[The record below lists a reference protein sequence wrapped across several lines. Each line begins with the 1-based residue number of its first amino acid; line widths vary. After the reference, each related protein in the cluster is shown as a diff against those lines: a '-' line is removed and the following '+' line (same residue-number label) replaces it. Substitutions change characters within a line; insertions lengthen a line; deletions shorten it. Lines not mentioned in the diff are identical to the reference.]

1 MCAYGVSEGWKAAD
15 VNGGVAFFEETQ
27 GDMVEDGDSGGG
39 ESGDVANLL
48 GGFLTTMTEMLNK
61 GEVTTKT
68 FTFSRGEDDEEEDFD
83 VAVASDVP
91 TMYEVLQKVKDK
103 ERLLEG
109 ASHVSFE
116 RQRQG
121 RKKVVSKSIDAFKE
135 MEPKI
140 FFDQAVFPSLEFK
153 LT

>member
-1 MCAYGVSEGWKAAD
+1 MKHTPRYIEKCRRTERRGH
-15 VNGGVAFFEETQ
+15 GG
-27 GDMVEDGDSGGG
+27 DDDGGG
-39 ESGDVANLL
+39 AGRE
-48 GGFLTTMTEMLNK
+48 
-61 GEVTTKT
+61 
-68 FTFSRGEDDEEEDFD
+68 R
-83 VAVASDVP
+83 
-91 TMYEVLQKVKDK
+91 YEFLQKVKDK

>member
-1 MCAYGVSEGWKAAD
+1 MTVGEREGSVTRSYD
-15 VNGGVAFFEETQ
+15 DRSFIVLTET
-27 GDMVEDGDSGGG
+27 
-39 ESGDVANLL
+39 
-48 GGFLTTMTEMLNK
+48 
-61 GEVTTKT
+61 
-68 FTFSRGEDDEEEDFD
+68 
-83 VAVASDVP
+83 
-91 TMYEVLQKVKDK
+91 QKVKDK

-121 RKKVVSKSIDAFKE
+121 RKKVVSKSINAFKE

>member
-1 MCAYGVSEGWKAAD
+1 M
-15 VNGGVAFFEETQ
+15 
-27 GDMVEDGDSGGG
+27 
-39 ESGDVANLL
+39 
-48 GGFLTTMTEMLNK
+48 K
-61 GEVTTKT
+61 G
-68 FTFSRGEDDEEEDFD
+68 
-83 VAVASDVP
+83 
-91 TMYEVLQKVKDK
+91 K

-135 MEPKI
+135 MTEPKI